1 MKKRKERQTSGGA
14 VLVRIL
20 LCMMTIWILTGCGR
34 DRTHWRDVIREEEG
48 QEKEGRE
55 EENYDLRDEEQDDT
69 KDEGKIGEKEETE
82 SKISKEEK
90 EKESRDL
97 ELMNLLCNALSC
109 AIADEKV
116 TGAGTITIRP
126 DAVSLDQASAD
137 GPDSEKVLNAMK
149 DSLGS
154 EREVR
159 LYSEV
164 GSGQDIICYYD
175 IANNLVVTYVEQ
187 HDDSVGGSE
196 VPIRDGVIAQNC
208 NYNDH
213 APLMASNGA
222 EPRNS
227 Y

>member
-1 MKKRKERQTSGGA
+1 MKKRKERQKSGGA
-14 VLVRIL
+14 VLARIL
-20 LCMMTIWILTGCGR
+20 LCMMTVWILTGCGS

-55 EENYDLRDEEQDDT
+55 EENYDLRDEE
-69 KDEGKIGEKEETE
+69 KIAGKKATE
-82 SKISKEEK
+82 SENSKEQEEK
-90 EKESRDL
+90 EKESEDL
-97 ELMNLLCNALSC
+97 ELMDLLSGAFGS
-109 AIADEKV
+109 AIADAKV

-149 DSLGS
+149 ESMGS

-175 IANNLVVTYVEQ
+175 TANNLAVTYVEK

-196 VPIRDGVIAQNC
+196 VQIRDGVIVQNC
-208 NYNDH
+208 KYHNH
-213 APLMASNGA
+213 ASLMASIGA
-222 EPRNS
+222 TPRRLN
-227 Y
+227 